1 MRYRF
6 LADVV
11 LLLHLVFVLFAVA
24 GGLLLL
30 KWPRLIW
37 LHLPA
42 VAWGAIVE
50 FTGWICPLTPLENT
64 LRELAGAATY
74 NADFIERY
82 VLPWLYPARLTRD
95 IQLILGMIV
104 IGVNFLV
111 YGWLWRRRALMR
123 DPR

>member
-1 MRYRF
+1 MWYRF
-6 LADVV
+6 LADLV
-11 LLLHLVFVLFAVA
+11 LMLHLVFVLFAVA

-30 KWPRLIW
+30 KWPRLMW

-42 VAWGAIVE
+42 VAWGALVE

-64 LRELAGAATY
+64 LRELAGAASY
-74 NADFIERY
+74 NTDFIERY
-82 VLPWLYPARLTRD
+82 LLPWLYPARLTRD

-104 IGVNFLV
+104 IGVNVLV
-111 YGWLWRRRALMR
+111 YGWLWRRAWVR